1 MKRIIA
7 IALLLIVCITCLSSC
22 GTIDRYEEYYTLM
35 QEADAMSKVFT
46 NALTEGN
53 FEKAMACVHPESEI
67 TIESLEKLMT
77 STFEEHGIKFPQ
89 SARIKQLSLDSFKT
103 ANDIVYCEDTL
114 TIIELPMSY
123 KVVIGGIKFTMEA
136 RFLNNESGF
145 GILTYTLK

>member
-22 GTIDRYEEYYTLM
+22 GIIDYYEESYTLM
-35 QEADAMSKVFT
+35 QEADAISKVFT
-46 NALTEGN
+46 SALAEGN
-53 FEKAMACVHPESEI
+53 FEKAMACVHPESEL
-67 TIESLEKLMT
+67 TIESLEELMT
-77 STFEEHGIKFPQ
+77 SIFEEHGIKFPQ
-89 SARIKQLSLDSFKT
+89 SARIKQLSMKPFKM
-103 ANDIVYCEDTL
+103 ANDTVYHEDTL

-136 RFLNNESGF
+136 RFLNNENGF